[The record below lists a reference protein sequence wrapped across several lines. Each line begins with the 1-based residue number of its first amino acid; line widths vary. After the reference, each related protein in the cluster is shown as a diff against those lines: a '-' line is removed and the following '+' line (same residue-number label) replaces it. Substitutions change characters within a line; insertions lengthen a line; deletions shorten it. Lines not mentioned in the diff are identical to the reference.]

1 MLLYRRNIDITGGAT
16 YAYLFVR
23 NLFKVRIK
31 VEATITSKGQV
42 TLPKALREALNLS
55 TGDKLCFVLSGE
67 NEVRMIPKHLP
78 VQKLKGILPAPDLPV
93 SLEEMKL
100 AVQKGASSL

>member
-1 MLLYRRNIDITGGAT
+1 M
-16 YAYLFVR
+16 
-23 NLFKVRIK
+23 
-31 VEATITSKGQV
+31 EATITSKGQV

-78 VQKLKGILPAPDLPV
+78 VQKLKGILPAPDTPV
-93 SLEEMKL
+93 SLEQMKL
-100 AVQKGASSL
+100 AVQKGASGL

>member
-1 MLLYRRNIDITGGAT
+1 M
-16 YAYLFVR
+16 
-23 NLFKVRIK
+23 
-31 VEATITSKGQV
+31 EATITSKGQV

-93 SLEEMKL
+93 SLEQMKL
-100 AVQKGASSL
+100 AVKKGASGL

>member
-1 MLLYRRNIDITGGAT
+1 M
-16 YAYLFVR
+16 
-23 NLFKVRIK
+23 
-31 VEATITSKGQV
+31 EATITSKGQV

-67 NEVRMIPKHLP
+67 NEVRMIPKHMP

-93 SLEEMKL
+93 SLEEMKV
-100 AVQKGASSL
+100 AVKIGASGL

>member
-1 MLLYRRNIDITGGAT
+1 M
-16 YAYLFVR
+16 
-23 NLFKVRIK
+23 
-31 VEATITSKGQV
+31 EATITSKGQV
-42 TLPKALREALNLS
+42 TLPKGLREALNLS

-67 NEVRMIPKHLP
+67 NEVRMIPKHFP

-100 AVQKGASSL
+100 AVQKGASGL

>member
-1 MLLYRRNIDITGGAT
+1 M
-16 YAYLFVR
+16 
-23 NLFKVRIK
+23 
-31 VEATITSKGQV
+31 EATITSKGQV

-67 NEVRMIPKHLP
+67 SEVRMIPKHMP

-93 SLEEMKL
+93 SLEQMKL
-100 AVQKGASSL
+100 AVRKGASGL

>member
-1 MLLYRRNIDITGGAT
+1 
-16 YAYLFVR
+16 
-23 NLFKVRIK
+23 

-55 TGDKLCFVLSGE
+55 AGDKLCFVLSGE
-67 NEVRMIPKHLP
+67 SEVRMILKHLP

-93 SLEEMKL
+93 SLEQMKL
-100 AVQKGASSL
+100 AVQKGASGL

>member
-1 MLLYRRNIDITGGAT
+1 MP
-16 YAYLFVR
+16 
-23 NLFKVRIK
+23 
-31 VEATITSKGQV
+31 KG
-42 TLPKALREALNLS
+42 LREALNLS
-55 TGDKLCFVLSGE
+55 TGDKLCFVLSGK

-100 AVQKGASSL
+100 AVQKGASGL

>member
-1 MLLYRRNIDITGGAT
+1 M
-16 YAYLFVR
+16 
-23 NLFKVRIK
+23 
-31 VEATITSKGQV
+31 EATITSKGQV

-93 SLEEMKL
+93 SLEEI
-100 AVQKGASSL
+100 AHDVQKGKSEL

>member
-1 MLLYRRNIDITGGAT
+1 M
-16 YAYLFVR
+16 
-23 NLFKVRIK
+23 
-31 VEATITSKGQV
+31 EATITSKGQV

-67 NEVRMIPKHLP
+67 NEVRMIPKHMP

-93 SLEEMKL
+93 SLEQMKQ
-100 AVQKGASSL
+100 AVRKGASGL

>member
-1 MLLYRRNIDITGGAT
+1 M
-16 YAYLFVR
+16 
-23 NLFKVRIK
+23 
-31 VEATITSKGQV
+31 EATITSKGQV

-55 TGDKLCFVLSGE
+55 TGDKLSFVLSGE

-93 SLEEMKL
+93 SLEEIKL
-100 AVQKGASSL
+100 AVQKGASGL

>member
-1 MLLYRRNIDITGGAT
+1 M
-16 YAYLFVR
+16 
-23 NLFKVRIK
+23 
-31 VEATITSKGQV
+31 EATITSKGQV

-55 TGDKLCFVLSGE
+55 TGDKLSFMLSGK

-100 AVQKGASSL
+100 AVQKGASGL

>member
-1 MLLYRRNIDITGGAT
+1 MPAPRKIDIVAKKMNP
-16 YAYLFVR
+16 YLFVR
-23 NLFKVRIK
+23 NLLKVRIK

-42 TLPKALREALNLS
+42 TLPKGLREALNLS

-78 VQKLKGILPAPDLPV
+78 VQKLKGILPSPDLPV

-100 AVQKGASSL
+100 AVKKGALGL